1 MSIADLASVA
11 TAAGAIVLLS
21 GLVHAALRPRD
32 AARVVARSVVLALE
46 FLLAAG
52 LLRLGGTMTFT
63 GLAAVA
69 GVVATR
75 RIIALGLG
83 RIRSAAS

>member
-1 MSIADLASVA
+1 MSVAGLAWVA
-11 TAAGAIVLLS
+11 TAAGAIVLIS
-21 GLVHAALRPRD
+21 GLVHAALMPRD
-32 AARVVARSVVLALE
+32 APRAFARSVVLALE

-52 LLRLGGTMTFT
+52 LLRLGETMTFT

-75 RIIALGLG
+75 RVVGLGLS
-83 RIRSAAS
+83 RISSAR